1 MQHKYIVV
9 DDTGWMHMHGH
20 QFETVQ
26 QAFDFMYSNK
36 LAMTHLVY
44 NLDSAQHMCP
54 SDFPEY
60 VPPKS

>member
-9 DDTGWMHMHGH
+9 DDTGNMRMHGH

-26 QAFDFMYSNK
+26 QAFDFMYSNQ
-36 LAMTHLVY
+36 LQLTHLVY
-44 NLDSAQHMCP
+44 DLNSATHMSP
-54 SDFPEY
+54 ADFPQY